1 MLNYFWLQGLSGKGM
16 ECEARH
22 NQFDASVSIVTL
34 IMVFVLCSGVLIPSL
49 VNSTLIQGNS
59 LKSGRYAVTH
69 PALESIASE
78 ESDAVVVIGSSVL
91 QYAMDGQC
99 IGEQLDNDNMRVYN
113 LAIGGA
119 NPYTEMIQIP
129 TLINA
134 KPKAVIIDLGPN
146 ALWDFDTVTS
156 LDEYIQF
163 RFTILSLTLPLGEE
177 QGWSELIRDRDKTYI
192 ASSLEERIQLTASY
206 SQVALEDVLVAEFH
220 DELGV
225 RYNEREMPG
234 VDEEGWLDY
243 LQTPNFLPPLFELKN
258 QSEVDAWFEEN
269 MPKRVRY
276 GVYNPLHNE
285 TLNHAA
291 LDYTVRSL
299 TKAGI
304 EVFMLAVPH
313 HPLVYDYLQTG
324 QIDGHNSTLSHLEE
338 EYGAITVN
346 WFWESWE
353 QGMFRD
359 RNHLGDEGRVYAC
372 ERIAEML
379 NEHMG

>member
-1 MLNYFWLQGLSGKGM
+1 M

-177 QGWSELIRDRDKTYI
+177 QG
-192 ASSLEERIQLTASY
+192 
-206 SQVALEDVLVAEFH
+206 
-220 DELGV
+220 
-225 RYNEREMPG
+225 
-234 VDEEGWLDY
+234 
-243 LQTPNFLPPLFELKN
+243 
-258 QSEVDAWFEEN
+258 
-269 MPKRVRY
+269 
-276 GVYNPLHNE
+276 
-285 TLNHAA
+285 
-291 LDYTVRSL
+291 
-299 TKAGI
+299 
-304 EVFMLAVPH
+304 
-313 HPLVYDYLQTG
+313 
-324 QIDGHNSTLSHLEE
+324 
-338 EYGAITVN
+338 
-346 WFWESWE
+346 
-353 QGMFRD
+353 
-359 RNHLGDEGRVYAC
+359 
-372 ERIAEML
+372 
-379 NEHMG
+379 